1 MWCKNILLIAY
12 ILFVSVIDTSL
23 AAPARRSTRG
33 AATVTSAPSTTAR
46 SAVSVRSARNATPV
60 ATTTGGARTMSARSA
75 APAKTT
81 PTVTARAASTQS
93 VINSGTKINS
103 ATTNTTSNSEC
114 QTLWNACMDTFCMI
128 DNVDGGRCVCSNK
141 YKTFEKIH
149 NEINDINAQAYKLT
163 TLGVEKMS
171 AIVSNNP
178 ALQVDSMSTVQK
190 TDLTAAL
197 DIWGN
202 ELLST
207 GIEACKKQIPQCTHN
222 TQMMSMMYS
231 GAINSDCIAYE
242 NSLKNLKAT
251 AKERLQAA
259 EGNLREIALDSAK
272 NANKYD
278 LGQCT
283 IKFTECMQTTA
294 GCGDDFTGCVDVV
307 KQNKARI
314 INNTEETIIKIPGT
328 SAGQSIAKSM
338 YDVLL
343 SKAPMCQSVLNQ
355 CVKVQDQVFD
365 SFLRESYPE
374 LKIAEDVAEYNAR
387 TSCISDVSKCFQT
400 ACRDNID
407 TNDANSYDACLTRP
421 EMMLA
426 FCKPQLEVCGVD
438 ATDPKEAKK
447 SLIWDY
453 VLAVLASMKVDACT
467 VDLKNCLTDENRCG
481 ADYSNCVGLST
492 DTIIKMCP
500 YDKLIGCKNVYDKD
514 LKEDYVYDNIYQTVQ
529 GIILNIDNNLL
540 NYCQAAVDTAATR
553 VCGDDL
559 SCPGFFNLNTVG
571 TTSLD
576 YKICEY
582 KFFGEDVGFTTN
594 CHRDVDLIPDED
606 LGRVPYSATGE
617 LGPVVPYAG
626 LIDVPIYWESI
637 TVDDNGNFNGIQE
650 YINLLD
656 EQKVFIT
663 EEQVQRLE
671 GELFTFRDNMQHVF
685 DAIEQDPTVEYCMRG
700 RRLDGVE
707 LKRTAR
713 FPNITKSM
721 RIKLANMM
729 LQKAKNNYYKM
740 YDDLM
745 TKELQDYVKITERQ
759 AKIKGENA
767 KDLRREMARRSC
779 VGLAEMS
786 MLPKSKEPPSG
797 VGGKVLIGIIIA
809 LIIIAVCVF
818 TFGGGAVAIGAAGAS
833 LGSVATG
840 AGSGAGL
847 AGTLATASA
856 STSITLSGATSIS
869 GITAAAASGAA
880 VSGVSAATA
889 ATSATIASLAA
900 VGSTIGASTAATMG
914 IVGLVAGSVAAAGA
928 ITAGIGFGIN
938 ATPQAFDAAAATDYV
953 GTFEREE
960 VVWKEKVTTTFDPNN
975 LTCEKCS
982 VYAHCK
988 KKKAPMFGDQYC
1000 VEWGEEQTE
1009 CSTIEF

>member
-1 MWCKNILLIAY
+1 MWYKNILLIAY

-23 AAPARRSTRG
+23 AAPARRSTRNS
-33 AATVTSAPSTTAR
+33 ATTQQSVPSTSAR

-81 PTVTARAASTQS
+81 PTVTARAAATQS
-93 VINSGTKINS
+93 PINNGTKINS

-163 TLGVEKMS
+163 TLGVEKIS

-242 NSLKNLKAT
+242 NSLKNLRAT

-365 SFLRESYPE
+365 AFLRESYPE

-407 TNDANSYDACLTRP
+407 TNDTNSYDACLTKP

-426 FCKPQLEVCGVD
+426 FCKPQLEICGVD

-529 GIILNIDNNLL
+529 GIILNIDNNVL
-540 NYCQAAVDTAATR
+540 NYCQAAVDAAATR

-559 SCPGFFNLNTVG
+559 SCPGFFNLDTVG

-576 YKICEY
+576 YKICQLEIANEIA
-582 KFFGEDVGFTTN
+582 KITDVCYT
-594 CHRDVDLIPDED
+594 DISLIPEEH
-606 LGRVPYSATGE
+606 LGRIPGSTSDDIGNIIPHVAIIEP
-617 LGPVVPYAG
+617 L
-626 LIDVPIYWESI
+626 IYWNEI
-637 TVDDNGNFNGIQE
+637 NINVDGDIDGIDD
-650 YINLLD
+650 YINSLAEDGIEL
-656 EQKVFIT
+656 T
-663 EEQVQRLE
+663 ELQRERLE
-671 GELFTFRDNMQHVF
+671 GELFTLRDNIQHVF
-685 DAIEQDPTVEYCMRG
+685 DAIEQDPTVEYCMNG

-721 RIKLANMM
+721 RIKLANLM
-729 LQKAKNNYYKM
+729 LQKAKNNYYDKYEELTKKM
-740 YDDLM
+740 LTDYTQM
-745 TKELQDYVKITERQ
+745 TEQI
-759 AKIKGENA
+759 AKIRNENA
-767 KDLRREMARRSC
+767 KDARREIARLSC
-779 VGLAEMS
+779 VNYAEMS
-786 MLPKSKEPPSG
+786 ALPRQERS
-797 VGGKVLIGIIIA
+797 
-809 LIIIAVCVF
+809 
-818 TFGGGAVAIGAAGAS
+818 
-833 LGSVATG
+833 
-840 AGSGAGL
+840 
-847 AGTLATASA
+847 ASA
-856 STSITLSGATSIS
+856 RLREFNNSIWS
-869 GITAAAASGAA
+869 
-880 VSGVSAATA
+880 
-889 ATSATIASLAA
+889 
-900 VGSTIGASTAATMG
+900 
-914 IVGLVAGSVAAAGA
+914 AAGA
-928 ITAGIGFGIN
+928 IAVGAGIS
-938 ATPQAFDAAAATDYV
+938 AATIPATWVAGMIAAIVMAGTAVILSIVGGIGEAVYNSGLDYKNV
-953 GTFEREE
+953 SETSIKQDFSGYYKIIEHNH
-960 VVWKEKVTTTFDPNN
+960 KEDITTIFDPTN
-975 LTCEKCS
+975 LTCEKC
-982 VYAHCK
+982 VITTHCK
-988 KKKAPMFGDQYC
+988 KVRKDGTTNAECKEWDEPLPKK
-1000 VEWGEEQTE
+1000 

>member
-1 MWCKNILLIAY
+1 MWYVKILLIVAT
-12 ILFVSVIDTSL
+12 LGVSVIDTSV

-46 SAVSVRSARNATPV
+46 SAVGVRSARSATPTTS
-60 ATTTGGARTMSARSA
+60 ATSGARTMSARSGTVSKNV
-75 APAKTT
+75 PV
-81 PTVTARAASTQS
+81 VTARAASTQS

-103 ATTNTTSNSEC
+103 ATINTTSNSEC

-202 ELLST
+202 QLLST

-251 AKERLQAA
+251 AKERLQTA

-314 INNTEETIIKIPGT
+314 INNTEEAIIKIPGT

-355 CVKVQDQVFD
+355 CVKVADQVFD
-365 SFLRESYPE
+365 AFLRESYPE

-407 TNDANSYDACLTRP
+407 TNDTNSYDACLTKP

-481 ADYSNCVGLST
+481 PDYSNCVGLST
-492 DTIIKMCP
+492 DTVIKMCP

-529 GIILNIDNNLL
+529 GLILNIDNALL
-540 NYCQAAVDTAATR
+540 AKCQAAVDTAATR

-559 SCPGFFNLNTVG
+559 SCPGFFNLDTVG

-576 YKICEY
+576 YKICEVNMSDNEANITNICY
-582 KFFGEDVGFTTN
+582 KDAS
-594 CHRDVDLIPDED
+594 LISDEK
-606 LGRVPYSATGE
+606 LGRNPGSTTGE
-617 LGPVVPYAG
+617 LGDIVPHTA
-626 LIDVPIYWESI
+626 LIEPLIYWNEININVDGDIDGIDDYI
-637 TVDDNGNFNGIQE
+637 TSLTEDGIE
-650 YINLLD
+650 L
-656 EQKVFIT
+656 T
-663 EEQVQRLE
+663 ELQRERLE
-671 GELFTFRDNMQHVF
+671 GELFTLRDNMQHVF
-685 DAIEQDPTVEYCMRG
+685 DAIEQDPTVEYCMNG

-729 LQKAKNNYYKM
+729 LQRAKTNYHIKYN
-740 YDDLM
+740 
-745 TKELQDYVKITERQ
+745 ELNERALKDSVSISERIAQ
-759 AKIKGENA
+759 NRGENA
-767 KDLRREMARRSC
+767 KDARREIARKSC
-779 VGLAEMS
+779 TGLAEMS
-786 MLPKSKEPPSG
+786 AFVASKPKTGLQRHEWMNALFSYTWLTIIVPVAFAIADS
-797 VGGKVLIGIIIA
+797 VNGGYSDEDIY
-809 LIIIAVCVF
+809 
-818 TFGGGAVAIGAAGAS
+818 TN
-833 LGSVATG
+833 SVQTDNMG
-840 AGSGAGL
+840 FYEKS
-847 AGTLATASA
+847 SYDYKQR
-856 STSITLSGATSIS
+856 ITT
-869 GITAAAASGAA
+869 
-880 VSGVSAATA
+880 V
-889 ATSATIASLAA
+889 
-900 VGSTIGASTAATMG
+900 
-914 IVGLVAGSVAAAGA
+914 
-928 ITAGIGFGIN
+928 
-938 ATPQAFDAAAATDYV
+938 
-953 GTFEREE
+953 
-960 VVWKEKVTTTFDPNN
+960 FDPTNI
-975 LTCEKCS
+975 TCEKCVEETLCDDIYQPMFS
-982 VYAHCK
+982 NTVCK
-988 KKKAPMFGDQYC
+988 K
-1000 VEWGEEQTE
+1000 WGEPLPKKCT
-1009 CSTIEF
+1009 TIEF